1 MLFNLLTV
9 IIIFLISLSRYS
21 LGKSV
26 GVALVVSVLGFI
38 MYFILELFGA
48 FIVSILIWP
57 INTLRGLKRPDIA
70 TNPEAM
76 ISAMKKR
83 AGKGDNQL
91 PLIGVIATVIALL
104 LFSLMSLSTF
114 TQALFFFC
122 FACFVIVA
130 YLDRVFTHMHHRFIP
145 TAIEALIYFGVGIHL
160 VH

>member
-21 LGKSV
+21 LGKSI

-38 MYFILELFGA
+38 MYFVLEIFGA

-57 INTLRGLKRPDIA
+57 INTLRGLKRPDIT
-70 TNPEAM
+70 TNPEAL
-76 ISAMKKR
+76 IKK
-83 AGKGDNQL
+83 AKTGDNQL
-91 PLIGVIATVIALL
+91 PLIGVIATVTVLL
-104 LFSLMSLSTF
+104 IFSLMSLSKF

-145 TAIEALIYFGVGIHL
+145 TALETLIYFSVGIHL
-160 VH
+160 LH